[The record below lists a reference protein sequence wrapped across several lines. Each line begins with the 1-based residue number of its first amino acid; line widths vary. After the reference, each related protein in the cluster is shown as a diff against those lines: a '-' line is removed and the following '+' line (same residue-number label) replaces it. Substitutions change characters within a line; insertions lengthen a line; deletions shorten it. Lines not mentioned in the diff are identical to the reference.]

1 MIIVCGV
8 FEALFA
14 RGLLSLFEAA
24 RAYTDEARLEIEIIM
39 QGHGL
44 YRKGMRTAHEAPADH
59 AYAYLFHGL

>member
-1 MIIVCGV
+1 MVIVGSV

-14 RGLLSLFEAA
+14 RGLLGLFEAA

-44 YRKGMRTAHEAPADH
+44 YRKGMRAAHEAPADH